1 MGSTIIDIKAREILD
16 SRGNPTIEAEC
27 KLESGT
33 IGRAAVPSGASTGT
47 KEALELRDNDNKR
60 FGGKGVLK
68 AVSNVNNIIAQEII
82 GKDCLMQV
90 SIDKIM
96 CELDGTKSKKN
107 LGANAILSVSL
118 SIAKAACKF
127 LGIPLYRYLGGADAV
142 VLPVPQCNIINGGEH
157 ADNNLDIQ
165 EFMIMPYGFPSFR
178 DSIRC
183 ASEIFHVLKKSLSNQ
198 GLGTGVGDEGGFA
211 PNLLKNQQSLDLII
225 EAIKKAGYQPE
236 EEVGIA
242 IDAAASEFYNG
253 KSYRFEGKDIS
264 TDELISIYKDWVEN
278 YPIVSIEDGLAESD
292 WNGWERLTKE
302 LGESIQIV
310 GDDIFVTNTSI
321 IKDGIKRN
329 IANSVLIKLNQ
340 IGTITETIE
349 AIKLA
354 KENGWT
360 AVVSHRSGETGDVSI
375 AHLAVGLNTGQ
386 IKSGSLS
393 RSERVEKYNELIRIE
408 EELGDAAVYKQKE
421 VLQQ

>member
-27 KLESGT
+27 RLESGT

-47 KEALELRDNDNKR
+47 REALELRDNDNKR

-68 AVSNVNNIIAQEII
+68 AVNNVNNIIAQEII

-96 CELDGTKSKKN
+96 CELDGTKNKKN

-211 PNLLKNQQSLDLII
+211 PNLSENQQSLDLII

-340 IGTITETIE
+340 IGTVTETIE

-408 EELGDAAVYKQKE
+408 EELGNAAVYKQKE
-421 VLQQ
+421 VLSQ

>member
-33 IGRAAVPSGASTGT
+33 VGRAAVPSGASTGT
-47 KEALELRDNDNKR
+47 REALELRDNDNKR

-68 AVSNVNNIIAQEII
+68 AVNNVNNIIAQEII

-96 CELDGTKSKKN
+96 CELDGTKNKKN

-211 PNLLKNQQSLDLII
+211 PNLSKNQQSLDLII

-340 IGTITETIE
+340 IGTVTETIE

-408 EELGDAAVYKQKE
+408 EELGNAAVYKQKE
-421 VLQQ
+421 VLSQ